1 MRLCLFIIL
10 AVVGLISA
18 VLGFLS
24 FIFVPKF
31 IDCQVK
37 EVYCLNFLISIGKGG
52 SLLLK
57 DSLIYFAMRCT
68 LVHENH
74 LIIRCILNL
83 EYRLVAREG
92 LWG

>member
-1 MRLCLFIIL
+1 VLGKKFFFVSDRNENSPSPFLVKIYLNLQMGFCSMRLCLFIIL

-52 SLLLK
+52 V
-57 DSLIYFAMRCT
+57 FC
-68 LVHENH
+68 
-74 LIIRCILNL
+74 
-83 EYRLVAREG
+83 
-92 LWG
+92 